1 MRAVTASTMNA
12 YRSAFD
18 PKSGGGP
25 GYGLSLVESAIRL
38 SRPPAEVQAETA
50 AEKLPQIL
58 RARRERG
65 RFLGHD
71 LFADPAWDILLEL
84 FAAEADGRKISV
96 SGVCASAALSATT
109 GLRWLGKLERAGL
122 VVRHSDPLDRRRSWV
137 HLSPTAIAALQ
148 HYFATFASGAW

>member
-1 MRAVTASTMNA
+1 MLLLASTMNA

-18 PKSGGGP
+18 PVSGGEPAYGDSTI
-25 GYGLSLVESAIRL
+25 GSATGLSDP
-38 SRPPAEVQAETA
+38 PPAVQPETA
-50 AEKLPQIL
+50 AQKLPQIL
-58 RARRERG
+58 RARRQRG

-84 FAAEADGRKISV
+84 YAAEAEGRKISV
-96 SGVCASAALSATT
+96 SGVCESAAVSATT

-122 VVRHSDPLDRRRSWV
+122 VVRCSDPLDRRRSWV
-137 HLSPTAIAALQ
+137 RLSPTAVVALQ